1 VVYSSRRPILNDEG
15 QVTQR
20 AILALVRETDV
31 MNSKENPP
39 VTRIAL
45 TAPPGGLRY
54 VDPDAIVYLGRVE
67 LRKHE
72 SIWYSIGDKNGA

>member
-1 VVYSSRRPILNDEG
+1 
-15 QVTQR
+15 
-20 AILALVRETDV
+20 